1 MLREIKRII
10 PLSAAK
16 LAAVIYGAMGVV
28 VGFPIAL
35 ATVLPSIIHGREA
48 GNESFPPYD
57 HCDRFGDS
65 HYRPTVLRFAW
76 IHYRWSSAQ
85 RSTICCAKWLGGLQV
100 EAE

>member
-48 GNESFPPYD
+48 GTSL
-57 HCDRFGDS
+57 S
-65 HYRPTVLRFAW
+65 LLMITVIVLAILIIVPLFYALLGFIIGVVGAAIYNLFAKCARR
-76 IHYRWSSAQ
+76 IAS
-85 RSTICCAKWLGGLQV
+85 RS
-100 EAE
+100 

>member
-48 GNESFPPYD
+48 GTSLSLPMI
-57 HCDRFGDS
+57 
-65 HYRPTVLRFAW
+65 TVIVLAILIIVPLFYALLGFIIGGR
-76 IHYRWSSAQ
+76 R
-85 RSTICCAKWLGGLQV
+85 RSDLQFV
-100 EAE
+100 RQMARRIASRS